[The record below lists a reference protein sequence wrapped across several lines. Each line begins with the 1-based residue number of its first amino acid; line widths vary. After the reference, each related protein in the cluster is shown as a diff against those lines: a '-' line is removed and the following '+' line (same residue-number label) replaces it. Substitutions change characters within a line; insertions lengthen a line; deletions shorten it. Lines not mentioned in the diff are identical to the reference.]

1 MATHGVRYS
10 TVAAILLAPVVASA
24 AVSGAS
30 WFVLAGLRASEW
42 GIARAVFLIALLLAV
57 PVTVLVGP
65 FAFAFMQKRN
75 WRQWYHYLW
84 AGAVVALGATALLV
98 LYAASSGQLQPIV
111 AAFLS
116 MWAVPIGVITALVGW
131 TIRRPDRDHHPASS
145 PS

>member
-1 MATHGVRYS
+1 MTTQGVRFS

-30 WFVLAGLRASEW
+30 WMVLAGLRASEW
-42 GIARAVFLIALLLAV
+42 GAARTVFLIALLLAV

-75 WRQWYHYLW
+75 WRQWYHYFW
-84 AGAVVALGATALLV
+84 AGAVVALGVTALMV
-98 LYAASSGQLQPIV
+98 LYAASSGELQPVV

-116 MWAVPIGVITALVGW
+116 VWAVPIGVITALVGW
-131 TIRRPDRDHHPASS
+131 AIRRPDRDQRPG
-145 PS
+145 